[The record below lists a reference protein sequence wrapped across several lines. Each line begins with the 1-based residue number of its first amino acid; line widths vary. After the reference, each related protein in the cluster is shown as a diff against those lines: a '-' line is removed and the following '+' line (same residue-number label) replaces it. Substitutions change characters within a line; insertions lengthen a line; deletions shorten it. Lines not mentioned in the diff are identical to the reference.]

1 MPPDVIA
8 PFIRPRP
15 PIMTCLESEVRH
27 SKLFLPSANSDSAVA
42 GAFQLPWLFPS
53 EEHDVMWDP
62 TMSAET
68 TGVATLREAMCRA
81 FRSPLVPAQQQ
92 QILAALEEDSK
103 SVFQCGLTPQRLPEL
118 VDNNPVIAAEALL
131 KLMVCTR
138 RGCQASKYLART

>member
-1 MPPDVIA
+1 
-8 PFIRPRP
+8 
-15 PIMTCLESEVRH
+15 
-27 SKLFLPSANSDSAVA
+27 
-42 GAFQLPWLFPS
+42 
-53 EEHDVMWDP
+53 MWDP

-118 VDNNPVIAAEALL
+118 VENNPVIAAEALL
-131 KLMVCTR
+131 KLMVC
-138 RGCQASKYLART
+138 RGCQARKYLKLVCGLLSLLSRLSRVCAGLQCQSCG